1 MVRNVGVRKFFA
13 LALIAALAACTPPSA
28 PAPDAANETASV
40 GEFAVVDTPVAGARV
55 TSPLT
60 VTGTA
65 PGNWYFENQFPV
77 RLVDAQGAVLAESP
91 AIPRVN
97 WTENADPKQFDA
109 TILFAVTQDTPAT
122 LILEEDMPGEG
133 NEPRTVRIDVVLA
146 AN

>member
-1 MVRNVGVRKFFA
+1 MLRKVSA
-13 LALIAALAACTPPSA
+13 WALIAALAACTPPSA
-28 PAPDAANETASV
+28 PAPEAAVETASV
-40 GEFAVVDTPVAGARV
+40 GELAVVDAPAAGARV

-60 VTGTA
+60 ITGTA

-77 RLVDAQGAVLAESP
+77 RLVDAQGVVLAESP
-91 AIPRVN
+91 AIPRIN

-109 TILFAVTQDTPAT
+109 MILFAVTQDTPAT

>member
-1 MVRNVGVRKFFA
+1 MFRKVCA

-28 PAPDAANETASV
+28 PAPEGAVEAANI
-40 GEFAVVDTPVAGARV
+40 GDLAVVGAPVAGARV

-60 VTGTA
+60 ITGTA

-77 RLVDAQGAVLAESP
+77 RLVDAQGAVVAESP

-109 TILFAVTQDTPAT
+109 TMLFVVAQDTPAT

-133 NEPRTVRIDVVLA
+133 NEPRQVRIDVILA

>member
-1 MVRNVGVRKFFA
+1 MLRKVCA

-28 PAPDAANETASV
+28 PAPDAAPAATSI
-40 GEFAVVDTPVAGARV
+40 GELAVVDAPVGGARV

-60 VTGTA
+60 ITGTA

-109 TILFAVTQDTPAT
+109 TVLFVVTQDTPAT

-146 AN
+146 AAQ